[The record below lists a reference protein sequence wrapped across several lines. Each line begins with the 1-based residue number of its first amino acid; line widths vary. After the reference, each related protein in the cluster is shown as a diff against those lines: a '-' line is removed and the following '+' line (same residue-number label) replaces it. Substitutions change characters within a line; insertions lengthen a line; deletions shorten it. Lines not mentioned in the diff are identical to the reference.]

1 MAVPGAVSKC
11 GAGHTLKAMSAN
23 RQTWFGQP
31 RGLTILFLTE
41 MWEIFS
47 YYGMRTLLVYYMTK
61 QLLIGQERASLIYGV
76 YLATLYFTPIFGG
89 LIADRW
95 LGKRR
100 AVIIGGSIMAMGH
113 FMMTFEPLF
122 YVALATIA
130 LGNGLF
136 LPSLPSQIDSLY
148 RADDPR
154 RGWAYNVY
162 YVGINVGGFLAP
174 LVCGVLGEAYGWHWG
189 FSAAGVGML
198 LGLVIYILGGKY
210 LPEQGRASKQTLAP
224 TAPRAP
230 AGRYRSTFILLF
242 AVGLAVTVFRGAYE
256 QYGNTLALWADVG
269 VDRSFGPWTIP
280 MTWFPSLDP
289 LLVIMMTPLLLA
301 HWSRRAQAGYAG
313 SAMKKMA
320 LGALIVAAAF
330 LLLATVAFA
339 AGTGRASW
347 MWLALFY
354 AVFTL
359 GELYILPTGL
369 GLFARLAPIGYG
381 ATTVAAWF
389 LVISSGALSSGIVGT
404 LWGRISHAGFF
415 AILTVIS
422 AIAAAM
428 LLALDPA
435 IRRIEAVRAAE
446 IIASNPTQPEPEP
459 A

>member
-1 MAVPGAVSKC
+1 
-11 GAGHTLKAMSAN
+11 MSTSQ
-23 RQTWFGQP
+23 QTWFGQP

-61 QLLIGQERASLIYGV
+61 QLLIGQEKASLIYGV
-76 YLATLYFTPIFGG
+76 YLATLYLTPIFGG

-100 AVIIGGSIMAMGH
+100 AVIIGGGIMAAGH

-122 YVALATIA
+122 YPALATIA

-136 LPSLPSQIDSLY
+136 LPSLPSQIDGLY

-189 FSAAGVGML
+189 FGAAGVGML

-210 LPEQGRASKQTLAP
+210 LPEQVRAAKQTLAP
-224 TAPRAP
+224 TALKAP
-230 AGRYRSTFILLF
+230 AGKYRSTFILLF

-269 VDRSFGPWTIP
+269 VDRTIGLWTIP

-301 HWSRRAQAGYAG
+301 HWRRRAQAGYIG

-330 LLLATVAFA
+330 LMLAAVAFS

-347 MWLALFY
+347 LWLALFY
-354 AVFTL
+354 AVFTF

-389 LVISSGALSSGIVGT
+389 LVISSGALSSGIVGA
-404 LWGRISHAGFF
+404 LWGHISHAGFF
-415 AILTVIS
+415 TILTVIS

-428 LLALDPA
+428 LFALDPA
-435 IRRIEAVRAAE
+435 IRRIEAARAAE
-446 IIASNPTQPEPEP
+446 TIALGAIQPELV
-459 A
+459 

>member
-23 RQTWFGQP
+23 QQTWFGQP
-31 RGLTILFLTE
+31 RGLAILFLTE

-95 LGKRR
+95 LGKRH
-100 AVIIGGSIMAMGH
+100 AVIIGGGIMAAGH

-122 YVALATIA
+122 YLALATIA
-130 LGNGLF
+130 FGNGLF
-136 LPSLPSQIDSLY
+136 LPSLPSQIDGLY

-174 LVCGVLGEAYGWHWG
+174 LVCGVLGEVYGWHWG
-189 FSAAGVGML
+189 FGAAGVGML

-210 LPEQGRASKQTLAP
+210 LPEQVRASKQTLAP
-224 TAPRAP
+224 TTLKAP
-230 AGRYRSTFILLF
+230 AGRYRSTFVLLF

-269 VDRSFGPWTIP
+269 IDRTIGPWTIP

-301 HWSRRAQAGYAG
+301 HWSRRAQAGY
-313 SAMKKMA
+313 
-320 LGALIVAAAF
+320 
-330 LLLATVAFA
+330 
-339 AGTGRASW
+339 
-347 MWLALFY
+347 ALFY

-428 LLALDPA
+428 LFALDPA
-435 IRRIEAVRAAE
+435 IRRIEAARAAE
-446 IIASNPTQPEPEP
+446 IIALNATQPEPEP

>member
-1 MAVPGAVSKC
+1 MAARGAVSKC

-23 RQTWFGQP
+23 QQTWFGQP

-41 MWEIFS
+41 LWEIFS
-47 YYGMRTLLVYYMTK
+47 YYGMRALLVYYMTK
-61 QLLIGQERASLIYGV
+61 QLLIGQEKASLIYGSYV
-76 YLATLYFTPIFGG
+76 AMAYFTPIFGG

-100 AVIIGGSIMAMGH
+100 AVIIGGSIMAAGH
-113 FMMTFEPLF
+113 FMMTFAPLF
-122 YVALATIA
+122 YPALATIA

-136 LPSLPSQIDSLY
+136 LPSLPSQIDTLY
-148 RADDPR
+148 QANDPR

-162 YVGINVGGFLAP
+162 YVGINIGGFLAP
-174 LVCGVLGEAYGWHWG
+174 LVCGALGEFYGWHWG
-189 FSAAGVGML
+189 FGAAGVGML

-210 LPEQGRASKQTLAP
+210 LPDPVRGVKKTLA
-224 TAPRAP
+224 AGALKAP

-242 AVGLAVTVFRGAYE
+242 AVGLSVTVFRGAYE
-256 QYGNTLALWADVG
+256 QFGNTLPLWIDIG
-269 VDRSFGPWTIP
+269 VNRTFGPWTIP

-289 LLVIMMTPLLLA
+289 LLVILMTPPLLA
-301 HWSRRAQAGYAG
+301 HWRRRTQAGSPG
-313 SAMKKMA
+313 SAMRKMA
-320 LGALIVAAAF
+320 LGALIVAAAY

-339 AGTGRASW
+339 AGTGQASW
-347 MWLALFY
+347 LWVVVFFT
-354 AVFTL
+354 VFTF

-389 LVISSGALSSGIVGT
+389 LVVSSGSLSAGFVGT
-404 LWGRISHAGFF
+404 LWDRINHAGFF
-415 AILTVIS
+415 VILAVIS

-428 LLALDPA
+428 LLALDPS
-435 IRRIEAVRAAE
+435 IRRIEAARAAE
-446 IIASNPTQPEPEP
+446 SIALNATPEP